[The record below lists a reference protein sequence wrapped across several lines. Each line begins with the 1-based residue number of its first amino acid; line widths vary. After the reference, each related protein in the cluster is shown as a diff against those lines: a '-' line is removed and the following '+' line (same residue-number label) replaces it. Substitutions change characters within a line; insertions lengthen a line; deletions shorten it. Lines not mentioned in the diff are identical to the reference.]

1 MGKRAAKLLV
11 VERACLAPAVASC
24 PFAEYKCTR
33 LRFDMRDAGVT
44 PTLDCVHVNRVL
56 RVLCV
61 EHDWVD
67 GVRRHGLEVMPTR
80 APKTKEEVANARFF
94 VNVFVNL

>member
-1 MGKRAAKLLV
+1 VKLLV

-33 LRFDMRDAGVT
+33 LRFDVRDAGVT
-44 PTLDCVHVNRVL
+44 TTLECVPVNRVL

-67 GVRRHGLEVMPTR
+67 GVRRHGLEVIPKLAPT
-80 APKTKEEVANARFF
+80 TKEEVANARFF
-94 VNVFVNL
+94 VIVFVKL